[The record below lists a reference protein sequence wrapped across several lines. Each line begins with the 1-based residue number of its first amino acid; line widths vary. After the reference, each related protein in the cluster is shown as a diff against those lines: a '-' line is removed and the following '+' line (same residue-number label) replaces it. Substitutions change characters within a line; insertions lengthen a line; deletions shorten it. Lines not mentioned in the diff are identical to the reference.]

1 VRRRKEPL
9 EITPIA
15 FDSMG
20 TRSMATLVRTDDL
33 VVLIDPGVALA
44 PRRYGLP
51 PHFLELQRLEEHH
64 DAIIEAAGEA
74 DVLVVTHY
82 HYDHHM
88 PDEPEIF
95 EGKVALIKHPT
106 ENINRSQRGRA
117 AYFLSALEGLPK
129 RLEVADGREFS
140 FGKTKLKFSKAVY
153 HGTNPRLG
161 YVIEVCVECGG
172 EKFIFTSD
180 VARPSLDD
188 QVEFVLSEAPE
199 LVFLDGP
206 MTYMLGF
213 RYSARSL
220 QASVENMIKMLEA
233 GVHTLVVDHHF
244 LRDLRYEERI
254 GPVYDVAREL
264 GARVLTAAEFAGK
277 PIEMLEAHRKEL
289 YERYGP
295 G

>member
-1 VRRRKEPL
+1 
-9 EITPIA
+9 
-15 FDSMG
+15 
-20 TRSMATLVRTDDL
+20 MATLVRTDDL
-33 VVLIDPGVALA
+33 VVLIDPGVSLA

-51 PHFLELQRLEEHH
+51 PHPLEIMRLEEHH
-64 DAIIEAAGEA
+64 DAIVEAAEEA

-95 EGKVALIKHPT
+95 DGKVALIKHPT

-117 AYFLSALEGLPK
+117 AYFLSVLKGFPK
-129 RLEVADGREFS
+129 RLEFADGREFS
-140 FGKTKLKFSKAVY
+140 FGKTRLKFSRPVY
-153 HGTNPRLG
+153 HGTNARLG

-180 VARPSLDD
+180 VEGPSLDD

-213 RYSARSL
+213 RYSAKSL
-220 QASVENMIKMLEA
+220 EASIENMIKMLEA
-233 GVHTLVVDHHF
+233 GVQVLVVDHHF

-254 GPVYDVAREL
+254 RPVYEAARDH
-264 GARVLTAAEFAGK
+264 GAKVMTAAEFAGK

-289 YERYGP
+289 YERFGSE

>member
-1 VRRRKEPL
+1 L
-9 EITPIA
+9 EIVPLA
-15 FDSMG
+15 ADSMG

-33 VVLIDPGVALA
+33 VVLIDPGVSLA

-51 PHFLELQRLEEHH
+51 PHPVELMRMEEHH
-64 DAIIEAAGEA
+64 NAIVEAAREA

-117 AYFLSALEGLPK
+117 AYFLSVLEGLPK
-129 RLEVADGREFS
+129 RLEAADGREFE
-140 FGKTKLKFSKAVY
+140 FGKTRLKFSKAVY
-153 HGTNPRLG
+153 HGTGPRLG

-172 EKFIFTSD
+172 EKFLFTSD
-180 VARPSLDD
+180 VEGPALED
-188 QVEFVLSEAPE
+188 QVAFILAEVPD
-199 LVFLDGP
+199 LVYLDGP

-213 RYSARSL
+213 RYSAKSL
-220 QASVENMIKMLEA
+220 QASVKNMVKVLEA
-233 GVHTLVVDHHF
+233 GVETLVVDHHF
-244 LRDLRYEERI
+244 LRDLNYRERI
-254 GPVYDVAREL
+254 GPVYEAARDH
-264 GARVLTAAEFAGK
+264 GAKVLTAAEFAGK

-289 YERYGP
+289 YGRGET
-295 G
+295 

>member
-1 VRRRKEPL
+1 MEVIPL
-9 EITPIA
+9 A

-33 VVLIDPGVALA
+33 AVLLDPGVSLA

-51 PHFLELQRLEEHH
+51 PHPLELMRMDEHH
-64 DAIIEAAGEA
+64 EAIVEAAREA

-88 PDEPEIF
+88 PDEPELF
-95 EGKVALIKHPT
+95 EGKVALLKHPT

-117 AYFLSALEGLPK
+117 AYFLDRLRGFPK
-129 RLEVADGREFS
+129 RLEFADGREFR
-140 FGKTKLKFSKAVY
+140 FGRTELRFSKAVY

-161 YVIEVCVECGG
+161 YVIEVCVECAG
-172 EKFIFTSD
+172 EKLVFTSD
-180 VARPSLDD
+180 VEGPALDD
-188 QVEFVLSEAPE
+188 QVEFVLSERPE
-199 LVFLDGP
+199 LVILDGP

-220 QASVENMIKMLEA
+220 EASVENMVKMLEA
-233 GVHTLVVDHHF
+233 GVQTLVVDHHF
-244 LRDLRYEERI
+244 LRDLHYEERI
-254 GPVYDVAREL
+254 GPVYEAARGL
-264 GARVLTAAEFAGK
+264 GAKVITAAELAGK

-295 G
+295 GER